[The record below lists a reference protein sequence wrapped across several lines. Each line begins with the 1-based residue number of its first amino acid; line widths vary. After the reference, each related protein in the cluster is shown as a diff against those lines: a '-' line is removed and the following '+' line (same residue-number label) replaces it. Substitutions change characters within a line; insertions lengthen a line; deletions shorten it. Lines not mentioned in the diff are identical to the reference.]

1 MAVAAWPTQLRD
13 RTGLELSAQMYD
25 VFKFLHVVGVV
36 VLVGNVTITA
46 FWKAFSDM
54 TRDPKIVAHAQRG
67 VTVSDFIFT
76 VIGIVLVMVGG
87 YGAAIIKEIPLFN
100 SFWLVSGQILFAI
113 SGMMWLGILV
123 PLQIRQARLARSFAD
138 SSEIPAQY
146 WRDARSWLIWG
157 IIATVPLVA
166 AIFVM
171 VVKF

>member
-1 MAVAAWPTQLRD
+1 
-13 RTGLELSAQMYD
+13 MYD

-87 YGAAIIKEIPLFN
+87 YGAALVRDVPLFS
-100 SFWLVSGQILFAI
+100 SFWLVAGQILFAI
-113 SGMMWLGILV
+113 SGTMWLGVLI
-123 PLQIRQARLARSFAD
+123 PLQIRQARAARLFAD
-138 SSEIPAQY
+138 GSPIPESY
-146 WRDARSWLIWG
+146 WRDTKRWLVWG

>member
-1 MAVAAWPTQLRD
+1 
-13 RTGLELSAQMYD
+13 MYD
-25 VFKFLHVVGVV
+25 IFKFLHVVGVV

-87 YGAAIIKEIPLFN
+87 YGAAIVKEIPLFS
-100 SFWLVSGQILFAI
+100 SFWLVAGQILFAV
-113 SGMMWLGILV
+113 SGTMWLGILI
-123 PLQIRQARLARSFAD
+123 PIQIRQARLARSFAD
-138 SSEIPAQY
+138 SDQIPERY

>member
-1 MAVAAWPTQLRD
+1 MSDT
-13 RTGLELSAQMYD
+13 MYD

-46 FWKAFSDM
+46 FWKAFSDL

-67 VTVSDFIFT
+67 VTVSDLIFT
-76 VIGIVLVMVGG
+76 LLGIVLVMVGG
-87 YGAAIIKEIPLFN
+87 YGAAIVKDVPLFS
-100 SFWLVSGQILFAI
+100 SFWLVAGQILFAI

-138 SSEIPAQY
+138 GSDIPERY
-146 WRDARSWLIWG
+146 WRDTRTWLIWG

>member
-1 MAVAAWPTQLRD
+1 MSDT
-13 RTGLELSAQMYD
+13 MYD

-46 FWKAFSDM
+46 FWKAFSDL

-67 VTVSDFIFT
+67 VTVSDLIFT
-76 VIGIVLVMVGG
+76 LLGIVLVMVGG
-87 YGAAIIKEIPLFN
+87 YGAAIVKDVPLFS
-100 SFWLVSGQILFAI
+100 SFWLVAGQILFAI

-138 SSEIPAQY
+138 GSEIPERY
-146 WRDARSWLIWG
+146 WRDTRTWLIWG

>member
-1 MAVAAWPTQLRD
+1 
-13 RTGLELSAQMYD
+13 MYD

-76 VIGIVLVMVGG
+76 LAGIALIIIGG
-87 YGAAIIKEIPLFN
+87 YGAALVKDMPLFT
-100 SFWLVSGQILFAI
+100 SFWLVAGQILFVV
-113 SGMMWLGILV
+113 SGVMWLGILI
-123 PLQIRQARLARSFAD
+123 PLQIRQARLARSFAQGG
-138 SSEIPAQY
+138 EIPPQY
-146 WRDARSWLIWG
+146 WRDAKTWLVWG

-166 AIFVM
+166 AVFVM
-171 VVKF
+171 VYKI